1 MDRQMMLLLVV
12 MVIALLYTRAKDTDY
27 NKKICVAAI
36 TVLLALFSG
45 LRSWWLGDL
54 IKYYTDYLNCNGVD
68 WRDYVFQDYTNMGL
82 PLFFRGAGAVGISFD
97 VCIFIIAVFFAVGV
111 GGAIASSMSVLNF
124 PQSGHLP
131 SHFGEVYP
139 HSEHTN
145 CVVALGM
152 GASYAFTGIKSTVAY
167 TVMPLPSPT

>member
-1 MDRQMMLLLVV
+1 MPLDMRSYFSYVTSL
-12 MVIALLYTRAKDTDY
+12 RG
-27 NKKICVAAI
+27 VAFAEPE
-36 TVLLALFSG
+36 A
-45 LRSWWLGDL
+45 
-54 IKYYTDYLNCNGVD
+54 
-68 WRDYVFQDYTNMGL
+68 
-82 PLFFRGAGAVGISFD
+82 A
-97 VCIFIIAVFFAVGV
+97 AVFFAAGV

-145 CVVALGM
+145 YVVALGM